1 MRFKKSLGLG
11 LVVGLLAMAF
21 AALPALAGAAQ
32 LTDESGSAVET
43 PATISAASENAE
55 TILTPGGLLVCKR
68 VDVHGILTTNSGG
81 SVVVT
86 MDEAGVDTA
95 TDCTLEGKEVTVEP
109 TLEGI
114 NLSGSAGTASFS
126 FKLGAATEFST
137 SAVEWSPP
145 ASSAHVSGAVTGSVP
160 GSFSGDFTFTDE
172 GGRPLTLD

>member
-43 PATISAASENAE
+43 PATISASSTDAE
-55 TILTPGGLLVCKR
+55 TVLTPGGLLVCKH
-68 VDVHGILTTNSGG
+68 VEVHGILTTNSGG
-81 SVVVT
+81 SVVVA
-86 MDEAGVDTA
+86 MDEEGVDTA
-95 TDCTLEGKEVTVEP
+95 TDCTREGEAITVEP

-114 NLSGSAGTASFS
+114 NLSGSTGTASFS
-126 FKLGAATEFST
+126 FKAGPFTEFST

-145 ASSAHVSGAVTGSVP
+145 ALSAHVSGSVTGTVP

-172 GGRPLTLD
+172 KGGALTLD